1 MLTDGQESD
10 TQSKTG
16 FRLTDGI
23 VISVLTATAYLMAFA
38 HEAGFAHAFAM
49 PFDLIDLQLM
59 PALFATLFS
68 GVLVVALFQVVDLT
82 TVLMTPTSGEHPALM
97 RLRPFLGLIAFA
109 ILVWMIGGAAVT
121 GVVSS
126 ILGWAVVM
134 SLWVVLLPLLLFR
147 AAPRYR
153 GILSTAL
160 WQGSGYE
167 RATRV
172 LFGPFWGATVLA
184 LCSLVFVALSF
195 TAGYAGAKR
204 QTAFYV
210 ANPTGKPE
218 ALVLRIYGSRVITA
232 EFVRSEHKVKRVYQ
246 VLNLGEGGGLS
257 LRQETVGPLY
267 LEALK

>member
-1 MLTDGQESD
+1 LTDGQESD

-68 GVLVVALFQVVDLT
+68 LGVLVVVLFQVVDLT
-82 TVLMTPTSGEHPALM
+82 IVLMTPTSDEHPALM

-126 ILGWAVVM
+126 ILVWALVM

-147 AAPRYR
+147 VAPRYR
-153 GILSTAL
+153 GTLSTVL

-195 TAGYAGAKR
+195 TAGYARAKR

-210 ANPTGKPE
+210 ANPSGKSE
-218 ALVLRIYGSRVITA
+218 AVVLRIYGSRVVTA

-246 VLNLGEGGGLS
+246 VHNLGEAGGLS
-257 LRQETVGPLY
+257 LHQETVGPLY